1 MHADRWAHANVE
13 CGENVS
19 RVEKNVTK
27 CGKKVENWREKIII
41 QKWSVSK
48 LTFYTDMW
56 CLTEMAVR
64 CMLSDGL
71 NESQSSA
78 EE

>member
-41 QKWSVSK
+41 QNWSVSK
-48 LTFYTDMW
+48 LNDILHRHVVPDRNGCAVHTFGW
-56 CLTEMAVR
+56 LE
-64 CMLSDGL
+64 
-71 NESQSSA
+71 
-78 EE
+78 